1 MIPITKREII
11 AHLEGSPL
19 MKSIREGSLEELLNF
34 REDWMHQIQERKTAT
49 WRSYG
54 SVVLLAVLGCS
65 VIAQIAHFSLQ
76 QLIIGHI
83 ASLLICSGFWG
94 MTSGSRFYRAII
106 LEKVM
111 TTLVD
116 AAIAE
121 KQLTTL
127 HRPAADSSS

>member
-1 MIPITKREII
+1 
-11 AHLEGSPL
+11 
-19 MKSIREGSLEELLNF
+19 MKSIREGSLEELLTF
-34 REDWMHQIQERKTAT
+34 RQDLAQQIRERKTAT

-65 VIAQIAHFSLQ
+65 VIAQIAHPNLQ
-76 QLIIGHI
+76 QLITGHI

-94 MTSGSRFYRAII
+94 MTSGSRFYRAIM
-106 LEKVM
+106 LERVM

-116 AAIAE
+116 AAITE

-127 HRPAADSSS
+127 HRPAAEPSP